1 MESLEPMTI
10 ALIVLVIAGI
20 WAVVELAL
28 TFRQTRKSVSEL
40 TDSVNDT
47 IADIR
52 PVVAKLDGVADEL
65 PAAAKQIEPIL
76 EKASTTVDLIN
87 VDLVRVEG
95 ILSDVN
101 AVTDTGARA
110 SGAVTGA
117 VESVASGV
125 AGVVNKVAGKVSG
138 KGSAQAKIA
147 AGESPAALEGTTE
160 PVASEQVSGD
170 AGYFTYPS
178 EGEAA
183 QAAAPVAEPE
193 SAVSEPEAAEPTSF
207 EVPVSG
213 VSADKQ

>member
-1 MESLEPMTI
+1 MESLQPMTI
-10 ALIVLVIAGI
+10 ALIVLVIVGI
-20 WAVVELAL
+20 WAVAELAL
-28 TFRQTRKSVSEL
+28 TIRQARKSVSDL

-47 IADIR
+47 IAELR

-125 AGVVNKVAGKVSG
+125 AGAVAKVAGKVTG
-138 KGSAQAKIA
+138 KGPAPAK
-147 AGESPAALEGTTE
+147 LEGGE
-160 PVASEQVSGD
+160 APVALTAAEQEGVATEQVSGD
-170 AGYFTYPS
+170 EGYFTYPS
-178 EGEAA
+178 AG
-183 QAAAPVAEPE
+183 EPE
-193 SAVSEPEAAEPTSF
+193 SEAPVVADAETSV
-207 EVPVSG
+207 EVPVAG
-213 VSADKQ
+213 VTADEQ

>member
-20 WAVVELAL
+20 WAICELAL
-28 TFRQTRKSVSEL
+28 TIRQTRKSVSEL

-117 VESVASGV
+117 VETVASGV

-138 KGSAQAKIA
+138 KPAGAKLA
-147 AGESPAALEGTTE
+147 AGDAPAALNAATEE
-160 PVASEQVSGD
+160 PVSSEEVSGD
-170 AGYFTYPS
+170 EGYFTYPS
-178 EGEAA
+178 EGE
-183 QAAAPVAEPE
+183 QPAE
-193 SAVSEPEAAEPTSF
+193 SVSKPEPEAVRPASDENASF
-207 EVPVSG
+207 EVPV
-213 VSADKQ
+213 VSISASEQ

>member
-101 AVTDTGARA
+101 TVTDTGARA

-138 KGSAQAKIA
+138 KGAAQAKIA
-147 AGESPAALEGTTE
+147 GGEAPAVLEGATE
-160 PVASEQVSGD
+160 PVATESVASEQVSGD
-170 AGYFTYPS
+170 EGYFTYPS

-183 QAAAPVAEPE
+183 PAAPDAEPE
-193 SAVSEPEAAEPTSF
+193 PASF
-207 EVPVSG
+207 EVPVSD
-213 VSADKQ
+213 VSADEQ

>member
-101 AVTDTGARA
+101 TVTDTGARA

-138 KGSAQAKIA
+138 KGAAQAKIA
-147 AGESPAALEGTTE
+147 GGEAPAALEGATE
-160 PVASEQVSGD
+160 SVASEQVSGD
-170 AGYFTYPS
+170 EGYFTYPS

-183 QAAAPVAEPE
+183 PAAPDAEPE
-193 SAVSEPEAAEPTSF
+193 PAEPTSF
-207 EVPVSG
+207 EVPVSD
-213 VSADKQ
+213 VSADEQ

>member
-28 TFRQTRKSVSEL
+28 TIRQTRKSVTEL
-40 TDSVNDT
+40 SDSVNNT

-117 VESVASGV
+117 VESMASGV
-125 AGVVNKVAGKVSG
+125 AGVVNKVAGKVTG
-138 KGSAQAKIA
+138 KGAPAVKLEGA
-147 AGESPAALEGTTE
+147 EAPAALTAAEG
-160 PVASEQVSGD
+160 VAVAEQVSSEQVSGD
-170 AGYFTYPS
+170 EGYFTYPA
-178 EGEAA
+178 EG
-183 QAAAPVAEPE
+183 QAAPAPAAAAEPE
-193 SAVSEPEAAEPTSF
+193 SV

-213 VSADKQ
+213 ISADEQ

>member
-101 AVTDTGARA
+101 TVTDTGARA

-138 KGSAQAKIA
+138 KGAAQAKIA
-147 AGESPAALEGTTE
+147 GGEAPAALEGATE

-170 AGYFTYPS
+170 EGYFTYPS

-183 QAAAPVAEPE
+183 PAAPAAE
-193 SAVSEPEAAEPTSF
+193 SEPAEPTSF
-207 EVPVSG
+207 EVPVSD
-213 VSADKQ
+213 VSADEQ

>member
-1 MESLEPMTI
+1 MDSIQPMTI

-28 TFRQTRKSVSEL
+28 TLRQTRKSVNEL

-101 AVTDTGARA
+101 AVTGTGARA
-110 SGAVTGA
+110 SGAVSGA
-117 VESVASGV
+117 VERAASGV
-125 AGVVNKVAGKVSG
+125 AGVVNKVAGAVTG
-138 KGSAQAKIA
+138 KGETAANLE
-147 AGESPAALEGTTE
+147 AGETVAALDSADAE
-160 PVASEQVSGD
+160 PVAVEQVSGD
-170 AGYFTYPS
+170 EGYFTYPATDAAVDKA
-178 EGEAA
+178 EGS
-183 QAAAPVAEPE
+183 VE
-193 SAVSEPEAAEPTSF
+193 SADAE
-207 EVPVSG
+207 
-213 VSADKQ
+213 